1 MLNMILTISGA
12 LLLLYFGWG
21 AIYQFIFSFAGLFY
35 RKHPS
40 VEARR
45 ERRIAVFI
53 PAYKEDAV
61 ILETAQAALKQR
73 FYNADMYRVFVIADQ
88 LKQETLAALRR
99 MDGLEVIGVSFE
111 KSTKSKALNA
121 ALAKLKGW
129 NFEIA
134 VVLDADNT
142 MSPDFLSHIN
152 ARFEA
157 GAVAVQGRRMAKN
170 MNTPMAILDAASEDV
185 NNHILCQG
193 HSVLGLS
200 VRLAGSGMAFD
211 YRLFESVMA
220 EVNAIGGFDK
230 ELELRLT
237 QAGISLEYAPEAVVL
252 DEKISKSQAFT
263 KQRSRWL
270 AAQYTY
276 ARRFVPSAFSQLLRT
291 GNLDFF
297 NKSLQMTLPP
307 RLVLPFILMLGS
319 IVAAFINADWAIVW
333 VACFMLNVVS
343 FLIALPRY
351 VFRTENILAFSHV
364 PRALLA
370 TLLALTQIG
379 EASQHFIHTPHTHS

>member
-1 MLNMILTISGA
+1 MLNISLTLIGA

-35 RKHPS
+35 RKNLLAD
-40 VEARR
+40 ARR

-61 ILETAQAALKQR
+61 ILQTAKAALEQR
-73 FYNADMYRVFVIADQ
+73 FYNSDMYRVFVIADQ
-88 LKQETLAALRR
+88 LKKETLDALRR
-99 MDGLEVIGVSFE
+99 MEGLEVIGVSFE
-111 KSTKSKALNA
+111 KSTKAKALNV

-142 MSPDFLSHIN
+142 MSPDFLSRIN

-157 GAVAVQGRRMAKN
+157 GAVAIQGRRVAKN
-170 MNTPMAILDAASEDV
+170 LNSPMAILDAASEDV

-211 YRLFESVMA
+211 YRLFERVMP

-237 QAGISLEYAPEAVVL
+237 QAGVSLEYAPEAVVL

-276 ARRFVPSAFSQLLRT
+276 ARRFVPSAFSQLLRR
-291 GNLDFF
+291 GNVDFF

-319 IVAAFINADWAIVW
+319 IVAAFVNTEWAVLW
-333 VACFMLNVVS
+333 MACFTLNVVS
-343 FLIALPRY
+343 FLIALPSY
-351 VFRTENILAFSHV
+351 VFRAENILALSHV
-364 PRALLA
+364 PRALFA
-370 TLLALTQIG
+370 TLIALTQIG
-379 EASQHFIHTPHTHS
+379 EASRHFIHTPHTHS